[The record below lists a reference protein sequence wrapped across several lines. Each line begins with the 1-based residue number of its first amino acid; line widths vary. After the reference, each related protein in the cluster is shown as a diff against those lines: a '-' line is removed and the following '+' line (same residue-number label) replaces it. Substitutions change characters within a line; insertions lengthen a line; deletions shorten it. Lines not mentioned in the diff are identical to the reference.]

1 MEMDLDSTDY
11 EQIEYETYIL
21 GSAEVVGLMCLQVF
35 VEGDTKEFER
45 LKYNA
50 MKLGS
55 AFQKINFLRDLQAD
69 YNELGRAYF
78 PGFDINT
85 FDDATKKEIEKDI
98 SLDFSLGY
106 EGIIQ
111 LPKKARL
118 GVYLAYVYYFKL
130 FNKIKNSSPETLM
143 NKRIRIPN
151 NKKFRLLL
159 SSFVRHN
166 LNSL

>member
-1 MEMDLDSTDY
+1 MKVTDAIW
-11 EQIEYETYIL
+11 EKRNIGLNTIEI
-21 GSAEVVGLMCLQVF
+21 EVS
-35 VEGDTKEFER
+35 ESDTW
-45 LKYNA
+45 
-50 MKLGS
+50 
-55 AFQKINFLRDLQAD
+55 D
-69 YNELGRAYF
+69 EL
-78 PGFDINT
+78 
-85 FDDATKKEIEKDI
+85 KKEIEKDI

-106 EGIIQ
+106 EGVKQ

-130 FNKIKNSSPETLM
+130 FNKIINSSPETLM